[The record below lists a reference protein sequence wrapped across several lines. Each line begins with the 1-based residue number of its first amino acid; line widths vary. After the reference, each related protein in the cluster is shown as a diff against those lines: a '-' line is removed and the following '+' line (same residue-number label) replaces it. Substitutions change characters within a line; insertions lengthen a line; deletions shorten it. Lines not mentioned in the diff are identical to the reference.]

1 MDLDAVRTFVAAA
14 DAGRLLDAADE
25 LGVTQQAVSKRVAA
39 LEKDLG
45 VRLFTRTPR
54 GVQPTAAGRA
64 FLPHARELL
73 AAEER
78 AAASVRPDRRP
89 LRVDV
94 INPRIAPARL
104 LRGFHRAHPETALE
118 VVTLFDAGQAI
129 AAVRSGAVDAT
140 FRAVT
145 GGAGAGAAGASAGAG
160 GSGAADA
167 GARAAARGGA
177 GAGGSGAGAAAR
189 GGSGAAGA
197 DRLPDGISAVRVL
210 DEPIDLLTGHAH
222 PYADAASI
230 APADLAGRRV
240 WMPAIVAGTEWAA
253 FYEEFAHDFGIVL
266 DAGGPNFG
274 TDALLDA
281 IAESPSLAT
290 FAGAGTH
297 LVWPAGHDLRRVPMR
312 GPVPLYP
319 HSLVWRADNAH
330 PALAALRAHLANA
343 APDPAYAADGP
354 TWTPSWAR
362 RPAEHG

>member
-145 GGAGAGAAGASAGAG
+145 GGAGAGAAGA
-160 GSGAADA
+160 
-167 GARAAARGGA
+167 AARGGA
-177 GAGGSGAGAAAR
+177 GAA
-189 GGSGAAGA
+189 GSGAAGA
-197 DRLPDGISAVRVL
+197 DRLPEGISAVRVL

-222 PYADAASI
+222 PHADAASI

-362 RPAEHG
+362 RPAERG

>member
-1 MDLDAVRTFVAAA
+1 VDLDAVRTFVAAV
-14 DAGRLLDAADE
+14 DGGRLLDAADE

-45 VRLFTRTPR
+45 VRLLTRTPR
-54 GVQPTAAGRA
+54 GVQPTAQGRA

-104 LRGFHRAHPETALE
+104 LQGFHRAHPDTALE
-118 VVTLFDAGQAI
+118 VVTLFDAAQAV

-145 GGAGAGAAGASAGAG
+145 
-160 GSGAADA
+160 
-167 GARAAARGGA
+167 
-177 GAGGSGAGAAAR
+177 
-189 GGSGAAGA
+189 AGA
-197 DRLPDGISAVRVL
+197 DRLPGGISAARVL

-253 FYEEFAHDFGIVL
+253 FYEEFARDFGIVL

-312 GPVPLYP
+312 GPAPLYP
-319 HSLVWRADNAH
+319 HSLIWRTDNAH
-330 PALAALRAHLANA
+330 PALAALHAHLANA
-343 APDPAYAADGP
+343 APDPAYAVDGP
-354 TWTPSWAR
+354 VWTPRWAR
-362 RPAEHG
+362 RPAEGR

>member
-145 GGAGAGAAGASAGAG
+145 GGAGGGAAGASAGAG

-167 GARAAARGGA
+167 GAGAAARGGA
-177 GAGGSGAGAAAR
+177 
-189 GGSGAAGA
+189 GAAGA

-362 RPAEHG
+362 RPAGHG